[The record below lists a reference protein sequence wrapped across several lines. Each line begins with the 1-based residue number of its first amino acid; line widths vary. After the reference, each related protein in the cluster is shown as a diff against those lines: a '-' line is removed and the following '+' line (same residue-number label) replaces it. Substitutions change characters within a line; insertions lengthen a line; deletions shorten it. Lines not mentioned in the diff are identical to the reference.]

1 MANNKHY
8 TNGQHN
14 TFELI
19 ERYTNG
25 QKGQPAFYIGN
36 IVKYLCRYN
45 RKGTPMQ
52 DLEKALDYMQLLDKM
67 RASHQWNGGAFQPIE
82 LDIQDFITCRTL
94 TETNIL
100 VTTLQYLYLYAYKPM
115 LSDSLVIEKNIKK
128 LQKMVD
134 K

>member
-19 ERYTNG
+19 ECYTNG

-52 DLEKALDYMQLLDKM
+52 DLEKALDYMQHLDKM
-67 RASHQWNGGAFQPIE
+67 RAEHKWNGAPFQPINKE
-82 LDIQDFITCRTL
+82 ITNYITCNSYTEQGIL
-94 TETNIL
+94 TITF
-100 VTTLQYLYLYAYKPM
+100 QYLYLYVHKPM
-115 LSDSLVIEKNIKK
+115 LSDSLVIEKYIKK